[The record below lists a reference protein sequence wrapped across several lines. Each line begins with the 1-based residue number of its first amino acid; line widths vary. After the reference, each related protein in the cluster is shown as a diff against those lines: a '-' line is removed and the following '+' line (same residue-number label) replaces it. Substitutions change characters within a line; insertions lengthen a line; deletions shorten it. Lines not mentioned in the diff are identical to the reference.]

1 MLCMKNHRS
10 TDGLALRSMSGSLC
24 EAVDELT
31 WKEPD
36 KDWSLSTIKAFCKQH
51 MERL

>member
-1 MLCMKNHRS
+1 MLGMKNHRS
-10 TDGLALRSMSGSLC
+10 TECLALRSMSGNLC

-31 WKEPD
+31 WREPNG
-36 KDWSLSTIKAFCKQH
+36 DWSLSTREAFCKQH